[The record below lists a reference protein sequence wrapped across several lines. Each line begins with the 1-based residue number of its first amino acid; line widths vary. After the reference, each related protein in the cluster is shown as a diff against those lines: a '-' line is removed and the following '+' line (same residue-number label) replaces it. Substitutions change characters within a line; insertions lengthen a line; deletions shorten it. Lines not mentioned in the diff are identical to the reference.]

1 MFGPP
6 QNRGRANSREE
17 ELPESNRRA
26 VFLDRDGTICE
37 EMGYLNHI
45 TRLLVYPFAA
55 AAIRKLN
62 DARIPVV
69 VVTNQSGVS
78 RKFFPESLVREVHE
92 KMIGVLRQGGAR
104 VDGIYF
110 CPHQRADNCEC
121 RKPLAGLLNSAARD
135 LSIELAGSYVV
146 GDRYADVE
154 LAHGVG
160 AKGLLV
166 MTGYGRG
173 DYELHR
179 DEWPRQ
185 PDAVL
190 DSLVE
195 AVDSILAQENTSQ
208 SPAAQRSGS
217 ER

>member
-1 MFGPP
+1 MFGRR
-6 QNRGRANSREE
+6 QNRGCANSQGEK
-17 ELPESNRRA
+17 LPEQNRRA

-37 EMGYLNHI
+37 EMGYLNHV

-55 AAIRKLN
+55 AAIRRLN

-92 KMIGVLRQGGAR
+92 KMTELLREGGAR

-121 RKPLAGLLNSAARD
+121 RKPLAGLLNTAARA
-135 LSIELAGSYVV
+135 LHLELPGSYVV
-146 GDRYADVE
+146 GDRYADIDM
-154 LAHGVG
+154 AHRVG
-160 AKGLLV
+160 ARGVLV

-185 PDAVL
+185 PDAVEE
-190 DSLVE
+190 SLVH
-195 AVDSILAQENTSQ
+195 AVDWILAQETMN
-208 SPAAQRSGS
+208 AAASGAK
-217 ER
+217 ERH

>member
-6 QNRGRANSREE
+6 RNPGRANLPGGK
-17 ELPESNRRA
+17 LPEPKRRA

-37 EMGYLNHI
+37 EMGYLNHV

-92 KMIGVLRQGGAR
+92 KMTDILRAGGAHL
-104 VDGIYF
+104 DGIYF

-135 LSIELAGSYVV
+135 LNLELGGSYVV
-146 GDRYADVE
+146 GDRYADVDM
-154 LAHGVG
+154 AHRVG
-160 AKGLLV
+160 AKGILV

-173 DYELHR
+173 DYELHHG
-179 DEWPRQ
+179 EWPCQ
-185 PDAVL
+185 PDAIHANL
-190 DSLVE
+190 AA
-195 AVDSILAQENTSQ
+195 AVDWILAEESAIA
-208 SPAAQRSGS
+208 SPSYRTRELS
-217 ER
+217 

>member
-1 MFGPP
+1 VNL
-6 QNRGRANSREE
+6 QEGR
-17 ELPESNRRA
+17 LPDQNRRA

-37 EMGYLNHI
+37 EMGYLNHV

-92 KMIGVLRQGGAR
+92 KMTELLRAGGAR
-104 VDGIYF
+104 FDGIYF

-121 RKPLAGLLNSAARD
+121 RKPLAGLLNSAAQD
-135 LSIELAGSYVV
+135 LHLELSGSYVV
-146 GDRYADVE
+146 GDRYADIDM
-154 LAHGVG
+154 AHRVG
-160 AKGLLV
+160 AKGILV

-185 PDAVL
+185 PDAVEEN
-190 DSLVE
+190 LVN
-195 AVDSILAQENTSQ
+195 AVDWILAKGTMNAT
-208 SPAAQRSGS
+208 ASGAK
-217 ER
+217 ERR

>member
-1 MFGPP
+1 MCGPP
-6 QNRGRANSREE
+6 LSRGRGNSLGEK
-17 ELPESNRRA
+17 LPEPKRRA

-37 EMGYLNHI
+37 EMGYMNHV

-78 RKFFPESLVREVHE
+78 RKFFPESLVREVHD
-92 KMIGVLRQGGAR
+92 KMTQILKQGGAHL
-104 VDGIYF
+104 DGIYF
-110 CPHQRADNCEC
+110 CPHQRSDNCEC
-121 RKPLAGLLNSAARD
+121 RKPLAGLLNSAAHD
-135 LSIELAGSYVV
+135 LHLNLNGSYVV

-154 LAHGVG
+154 MAHRAGSKGV
-160 AKGLLV
+160 LV

-179 DEWPRQ
+179 DEWPRK
-185 PDAVL
+185 PDTVQENL
-190 DSLVE
+190 RDSVE
-195 AVDSILAQENTSQ
+195 WILAQESMIS
-208 SPAAQRSGS
+208 SPAYRTRDLS
-217 ER
+217 

>member
-1 MFGPP
+1 MFGRR
-6 QNRGRANSREE
+6 QNLGCENSQGEK
-17 ELPESNRRA
+17 LPEQNRRA

-37 EMGYLNHI
+37 EMGYLNHV

-55 AAIRKLN
+55 AAIRRLN

-92 KMIGVLRQGGAR
+92 KMTEQLREGGAR

-110 CPHQRADNCEC
+110 CPHQRADSCEC

-135 LSIELAGSYVV
+135 LHLELPGSYVV
-146 GDRYADVE
+146 GDRYADIDM
-154 LAHGVG
+154 ANRVG
-160 AKGLLV
+160 AKGILV

-179 DEWPRQ
+179 GEWPRQ
-185 PDAVL
+185 PDAVEEN
-190 DSLVE
+190 LVH
-195 AVDSILAQENTSQ
+195 AVDWILAQETMN
-208 SPAAQRSGS
+208 AAASGAK
-217 ER
+217 ERH